1 MVLSKELTENEDIL
15 RSLLELIPDILK
27 YHSPN
32 SDFYK
37 FIEKISKYSSLK
49 LFGPNQNEA
58 VDLGCIGKI
67 KLPYYS
73 MGAINSTHLFG
84 LDELILFAFYTKN
97 KSRYKKVADLGANI
111 GLHSIVLSKLG
122 FDVTSYEPDLIH
134 VEKFNENINNNCLDN
149 KPNIINK
156 AISTKEGQVEF
167 IRIKNNTTGSH
178 ISGSKDSLYGDL
190 DKFSVQTDSF
200 KDLISKFDFLKIDI
214 EGHEAEVLLSTSLDD
229 WTNTDAMIEVGS
241 LKNAE
246 KIFNYFNKI
255 GVKLYSQ
262 KQGWDRVENLGDMPT
277 SYKEGS
283 LFITIKENVP
293 W

>member
-15 RSLLELIPDILK
+15 RSLLELIPDIFK

-37 FIEKISKYSSLK
+37 FIEKISKYSSFK

-58 VDLGCIGKI
+58 VELGSIGRI

-97 KSRYKKVADLGANI
+97 KNRYKKVADLGANI

-134 VEKFNENINNNCLDN
+134 VEKFNENINNNCLEN
-149 KPNIINK
+149 KPNLINK

-190 DKFSVQTDSF
+190 DKFTVQTDSF

-246 KIFNYFNKI
+246 KIFNFFNKI

-262 KQGWDRVENLGDMPT
+262 KQGWERVENLGDMPT

-283 LFITIKENVP
+283 LFITCKENVP

>member
-15 RSLLELIPDILK
+15 RSLLELIPDIFK
-27 YHSPN
+27 YHSPS

-37 FIEKISKYSSLK
+37 FIEKISKYSSFK

-58 VDLGCIGKI
+58 VELGCIGKI

-97 KSRYKKVADLGANI
+97 KNRYKKVADLGANI

-134 VEKFNENINNNCLDN
+134 VEKFNENINKNCLEN
-149 KPNIINK
+149 KPNLINK

-190 DKFSVQTDSF
+190 DKFTVQTDSF
-200 KDLISKFDFLKIDI
+200 KDLVSKFDFLKIDI

-246 KIFNYFNKI
+246 KIFNFFNKI

-262 KQGWDRVENLGDMPT
+262 KQGWDRVENLEDMPT